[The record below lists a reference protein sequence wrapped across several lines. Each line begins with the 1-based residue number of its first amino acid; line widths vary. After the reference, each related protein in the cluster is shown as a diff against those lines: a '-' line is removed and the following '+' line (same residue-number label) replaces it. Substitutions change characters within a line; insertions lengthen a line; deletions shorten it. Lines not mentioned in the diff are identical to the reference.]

1 MLPADRHPLQH
12 RRRRAYGARHRS
24 GEPRVRRA
32 LLAVWLVVA
41 ACAAHA
47 EDRIADIRQGT
58 NLGVALAPDGATL
71 VVSLLGQLWTMP
83 ATGGGAVP
91 LTPAGEHARN
101 PRFSR
106 DGQRLV
112 YQRRSGT
119 QWDLWLLDVASGEQR
134 ALTTSPY
141 DEREPDFTPDGRAV
155 VFASERAGR
164 YSLWSMTLD
173 SGVETQLTEETGT
186 ASYPTVSEQGLVAY
200 VLARDAEWSIRVL
213 GLDGAIDVVHT
224 SASRLSP
231 PSWRPGGGVLTFGE
245 QDSAETSRLQL
256 LVLGEPRVLKPLS
269 GSEDLF
275 ASRAEWRSGAEFVY
289 AADGQLWRRGIAT
302 PTREPIHLFAAAA
315 VEVTAPQGDSAALDD
330 AAARE
335 AFGLNS
341 LARSPDGRRAA
352 FTALGDLWLA
362 DRGEP
367 RRLTDDAFVDLDP
380 SFWPDGDS
388 LVFASERTGQFEL
401 WRLPLREGGSTQLT
415 FGALQPRRPVVRPD
429 GNAVA
434 YLESASLEL
443 SAPAVVKM
451 LELRRKEESTVATNV
466 IGATGLAWADD
477 GRTLIVRARSAAPA
491 SGRDVRIDLGAGAP
505 SSAPTDT
512 PAAPIVRWQTP
523 APPPDY
529 VVEVGRLFDGVKG
542 TYRRHVDLH
551 VRGGRIAAIV
561 GRGVLPPVGEVIDA
575 RDATVLPGLIDLH
588 AHQSSLVGE
597 RLGRAWLAY
606 GVTTVR
612 ELAASPGEAVERAE
626 AWASG
631 RLPGPRLVVSAGLS
645 SSPRNLGPAVRAYPG
660 IAHGWA
666 HSLRRQAREISVPS
680 WELARF
686 PARLGTEV
694 EIGSPE
700 LELSPGFTAYQDGF
714 SRLIAAETT
723 YVTGLAA
730 VAGLH
735 GWPAPRPARD
745 GAYALF
751 TPVEQAAWERPDP
764 FSSTLPSLEQTIARL
779 VRAGGRVGV
788 GSDAPAVPYGLGVHL
803 ELALLARAG
812 IANDQVLRM
821 ATAGGALALG
831 LEREL
836 GTLEEG
842 KIADFVVVDGDPLAH
857 IADTLRIVAVAKG
870 GVLRERAALVTP
882 P

>member
-1 MLPADRHPLQH
+1 M
-12 RRRRAYGARHRS
+12 S
-24 GEPRVRRA
+24 RA
-32 LLAVWLVVA
+32 LFALWLVIAVFP
-41 ACAAHA
+41 AHA
-47 EDRIADIRQGT
+47 DERVADIRQGT
-58 NLGVALAPDGATL
+58 NLGLALAPDGTTL

-91 LTPAGEHARN
+91 LTTAGEHARN
-101 PRFSR
+101 PRFSP

-119 QWDLWLLDVASGEQR
+119 QWDLWLLEVATGEER

-141 DEREPDFTPDGRAV
+141 DEREPDFTRDGQAV
-155 VFASERAGR
+155 VFATDRTGR
-164 YSLWSMTLD
+164 FCLWSITLD
-173 SGVETQLTEETGT
+173 GGVETQLTEETGT
-186 ASYPTVSEQGLVAY
+186 ASYPTVSEQGLIAY
-200 VLARDAEWSIRVL
+200 VHAREAEWSIRVL
-213 GLDGAIDVVHT
+213 GLDGAIEVVHT
-224 SASRLSP
+224 SASRLSA
-231 PSWRPGGGVLTFGE
+231 PSWRPGGGVLIFGE

-256 LVLGEPRVLKPLS
+256 LLLGEPRVLKPLS
-269 GSEDLF
+269 GGEDLF
-275 ASRAEWRSGAEFVY
+275 ASRAEWRSGAEFAY

-315 VEVTAPQGDSAALDD
+315 VEVATPHGDSTSLDD
-330 AAARE
+330 AAAR
-335 AFGLNS
+335 AASGINGLTRFG
-341 LARSPDGRRAA
+341 DGRRTA

-367 RRLTDDAFVDLDP
+367 RRLTDDTFVDLDP

-388 LVFASERTGQFEL
+388 LVFTSERTGQFEL
-401 WRLPLREGGSTQLT
+401 WRLALREGAATQLT

-443 SAPAVVKM
+443 TAATVVKT
-451 LELRRKEESTVATNV
+451 LDLRRKEETTVATNV

-477 GRTLIVRARSAAPA
+477 GRTLIVRARSAEPA
-491 SGRDVRIDLGAGAP
+491 SGRDVRIDLGAGGPPAAQTD
-505 SSAPTDT
+505 APTPT
-512 PAAPIVRWQTP
+512 VRWQTP

-529 VVEVGRLFDGVKG
+529 VVEVGRLFDGVRA
-542 TYRRHVDLH
+542 TYHRHVDLH

-612 ELAASPGEAVERAE
+612 ELSAAPGEAVERAE

-631 RLPGPRLVVSAGLS
+631 RSPGPRLVVSPAGAS
-645 SSPRNLGPAVRAYPG
+645 GAADISGPAVRAYPG

-666 HSLRRQAREISVPS
+666 HSLRRQAREISVPP

-686 PARLGTEV
+686 PARLGTEI
-694 EIGSPE
+694 ETPSPE

-714 SRLIAAETT
+714 SRLITAETT

-735 GWPAPRPARD
+735 GWPAPQPGRD

-751 TPVEQAAWERPDP
+751 TPVEQAAWERPD
-764 FSSTLPSLEQTIARL
+764 SLSATLPSLEQTIARL

-831 LEREL
+831 LEREV

-842 KIADFVVVDGDPLAH
+842 KIADFVVVDGDPLTH

-870 GVLRERAALVTP
+870 GVLRERASFVAP